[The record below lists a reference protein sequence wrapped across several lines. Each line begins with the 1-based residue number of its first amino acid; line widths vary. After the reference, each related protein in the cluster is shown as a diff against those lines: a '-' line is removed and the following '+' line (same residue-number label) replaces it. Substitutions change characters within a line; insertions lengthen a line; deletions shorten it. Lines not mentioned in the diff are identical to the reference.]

1 MNNFRG
7 FSNTLVPLKK
17 VNFLVGENSTGKSSF
32 LSLLSLVN
40 QPTFW
45 FNPVFTMREDLGP
58 SSFADI
64 VSAWSKDPSYF
75 QVGVVT
81 TEAKRDGRVRLA
93 FTVNEF
99 TEREDS
105 PKLSRHAKLSE
116 GQITTV
122 VFEKSK
128 TRYQV
133 RQVENIF
140 ATEGEAVEAFHR
152 LILDART
159 AAKDFKSFPK
169 DFPAHAPL
177 PMAISILQSLES
189 GDTVSKIEFK
199 IEIPMGMHVTW
210 IAPIRTKPKRIYD
223 GINIGYS
230 PEGEHAP
237 LLLRKS
243 LRSRTGSKRFADRL
257 HNFGNASGLF
267 ETVIAHS
274 FGQGAKNPFELI
286 IKFKGADLNINNVG
300 YGVSQALPL
309 VVEFL
314 TSDKQRVFAVQQ
326 PEVHLHPR
334 AQAALGELV
343 FELVKEKRHSFF
355 IETHSDYLIDRFRL
369 SMRSD
374 GDPPPSQMLFFN
386 RTPEG
391 NKVYALPISK
401 LGLYPTEQPDDF
413 RDFFVKEEMKML
425 DI

>member
-7 FSNTLVPLKK
+7 FRKTLVPLKK
-17 VNFLVGENSTGKSSF
+17 INFLVGENSTGKSSF

-45 FNPVFTMREDLGP
+45 FNPAFTMREDLGS

-64 VSAWSKDPSYF
+64 VSAWSEDPSFF

-81 TEAKRDGRVRLA
+81 TEKEKDGRVRLA

-105 PKLSRHAKLSE
+105 PKLSRHSKLGE
-116 GQITTV
+116 NHITTV
-122 VFEKSK
+122 IFEKSK
-128 TRYQV
+128 TKYEV
-133 RQVENIF
+133 RKLDSVFTSEN
-140 ATEGEAVEAFHR
+140 EAVIEFHR
-152 LILDART
+152 LIESIKNAT
-159 AAKDFKSFPK
+159 ENFKSFPK
-169 DFPAHAPL
+169 EVPPNAPL

-189 GDTVSKIEFK
+189 GDSISKSEFK

-223 GINIGYS
+223 GISIGYS

-243 LRSRTGSKRFADRL
+243 LRSRSGSERFAERL
-257 HNFGNASGLF
+257 RSFGNASGLF
-267 ETVIAHS
+267 ETVFAHS
-274 FGQGAKNPFELI
+274 FGKGSKDPFELI

-309 VVEFL
+309 IVEFL
-314 TSDKQRVFAVQQ
+314 TTEKQRVFAVQQ

-374 GDPPPSQMLFFN
+374 DDPPPTQMLFFN
-386 RTPEG
+386 RTAEG
-391 NKVYALPISK
+391 NRVYPLAISRT
-401 LGLYPTEQPDDF
+401 GLYPTEQPEEF
-413 RDFFVKEEMKML
+413 RDFFVKEELRLL

>member
-7 FSNTLVPLKK
+7 FTQALVPLKK
-17 VNFLVGENSTGKSSF
+17 INFLVGENSTGKSSF

-45 FNPVFTMREDLGP
+45 FNPIFTMRDDLGP

-75 QVGVVT
+75 QVGVIT
-81 TEAKRDGRVRLA
+81 IEKEESGGVRLS
-93 FTVNEF
+93 FTINEF
-99 TEREDS
+99 TDQEDS
-105 PKLSRHAKLSE
+105 PKLSRHFKFNDQHL
-116 GQITTV
+116 TTV
-122 VFEKSK
+122 IFEKTK
-128 TRYQV
+128 TRYKIDLKESKYV
-133 RQVENIF
+133 
-140 ATEGEAVEAFHR
+140 TE
-152 LILDART
+152 DAALAGFKNMVSKIRDT
-159 AAKDFKSFPK
+159 PANLKSFPK
-169 DFPAHAPL
+169 DVPPNAPL
-177 PMAISILQSLES
+177 PMAVSILQSLER
-189 GDTVSKIEFK
+189 GDKNFKSEFK
-199 IEIPMGMHVTW
+199 IEIPMGMHVAW

-223 GINIGYS
+223 GISIGYS

-243 LRSRTGSKRFADRL
+243 LRSRTASKRFAEKL
-257 HNFGNASGLF
+257 HNFGNSSGLF
-267 ETVIAHS
+267 ETVVAHS
-274 FGQGAKNPFELI
+274 FGKGAKDPFELI
-286 IKFKGADLNINNVG
+286 IKFKGAELNINNVG

-314 TSDKQRVFAVQQ
+314 TSEKQRVFAVQQ

-343 FELVKEKRHSFF
+343 FELVKERSHSFF

-374 GDPPPSQMLFFN
+374 ADAPPSQILFFN
-386 RTPEG
+386 RTDEG
-391 NKVYALPISK
+391 NKVHPLSISSK
-401 LGLYPTEQPDDF
+401 GLYPSTQPNEF

-425 DI
+425 EI